1 MRHDLLRTTAIGVAL
16 LAAQPAVAQTASQGV
31 APQSGVAPDT
41 AVSPQAAAQE
51 GAPTSATPP
60 EAGSESDIVVTA
72 QRRSEL
78 LREVPAT
85 VTVLSSAT
93 LQAANITN
101 SLQLTQVTPGLQF
114 AQLGAYAQPVLRG
127 VGSQISASGNATNV
141 AVYIDG
147 IYQATPLTNNFDF
160 FGLDGI
166 EVLKGPQ
173 GTLYGRNAAGG
184 AILVTTRKPTFDTTG
199 EFQATYGSFNERRFN
214 GYLSTGITSNLAVNV
229 TGQYRASDGY
239 ITNIFPQPRRRG
251 ANEVWSGRAKLLWQ
265 PATNV
270 EFLLTVDHTDSDDPV
285 GMLSGTFRGNSF
297 AIGKG
302 LPIPY
307 GQYEVAL
314 NTDPYFRFQTSGVT
328 LRAQVDLGAF
338 TVTSLTGGRRTVSH
352 QLIDADYTPAATPAN
367 GGIAITLDG
376 PQAQFSQE
384 FTATSNSTGPL
395 RWTVGATYNDESD
408 RQVNVVNGALSFN
421 ARTKTQNV
429 SAFGEL
435 TYNLTDALSI
445 TGGARYSAET
455 KHLTTANT
463 TLYQDVKPITFT
475 AWTPRAVVKYA
486 VTPRTNIYASFNKGF
501 KSGGYNPAGP
511 AVAFQAFRPEKID
524 AYEAG
529 VKSDELRAISLEA
542 AGFLYNYSDIQFQT
556 ANPTP
561 VPGAP
566 LLTIVNAAKARIY
579 GGELNTTVR
588 PLAGLTA
595 QFGVAYTHG
604 RYTSFPAAPITRP
617 IPTGGNVTIFADGS
631 GKTLIRVPT
640 WSGNAGINYKQSV
653 SFGTIDFG
661 GNVYFSSGF
670 FGDVGNRL
678 RQPAYQVVNTT
689 LGLTLPGDRFR
700 VSFWTRNLLDQK
712 YDLQLYDPA
721 QSDRHITAP
730 PRTIGG
736 TVNVKF

>member
-1 MRHDLLRTTAIGVAL
+1 MRRDLLKSTAITFVLIAPCPAIAQ
-16 LAAQPAVAQTASQGV
+16 AAQQTVSQDMPAAAATAPLSAEASTSTV
-31 APQSGVAPDT
+31 PDE
-41 AVSPQAAAQE
+41 AGQAAT
-51 GAPTSATPP
+51 G
-60 EAGSESDIVVTA
+60 GDIVVTA

-85 VTVLSSAT
+85 VTVLSNAA
-93 LQAANITN
+93 LQAASITN

-160 FGLDGI
+160 FGLEGI

-184 AILVTTRKPTFDTTG
+184 AILVTSRKPTYDTHG
-199 EFQATYGSFNERRFN
+199 EFQATYGSYDERRFN
-214 GYLSTGITSNLAVNV
+214 GYFSTGLSSNLAFNV

-239 ITNIFPQPRRRG
+239 IDNIFPVRRRRG

-265 PATNV
+265 PADNA

-285 GMLSGTFRGNSF
+285 GMLSGTYRGNSF

-302 LPIPY
+302 LPVPR

-314 NTDPYFRFQTSGVT
+314 STDPYFRFRTSGVT
-328 LRAQVDLGAF
+328 LRGQVDLGPF

-367 GGIAITLDG
+367 GGISISLDG

-384 FTATSNSTGPL
+384 FLVNSNANGPL
-395 RWTVGATYNDESD
+395 KWTAGATYNDESD
-408 RQVNVVNGALSFN
+408 RQINVVNGALSFN

-445 TGGARYSAET
+445 TGGARYSSET
-455 KHLTTANT
+455 KHLTTSNT
-463 TLYQDVKPITFT
+463 TLFKNVSPVTFS
-475 AWTPRAVVKYA
+475 AWTPRVIVKLA
-486 VTPRTNIYASFNKGF
+486 VTPKTNIYASYNKGF
-501 KSGGYNPAGP
+501 KSGGFNPAGP
-511 AVAFQAFRPEKID
+511 AVTILPFRPERIN

-529 VKSDELRAISLEA
+529 IKSDEIRMLSFEL
-542 AGFLYNYSDIQFQT
+542 AGFLYQYSNIQFQT

-579 GGELNTTVR
+579 GGELNSTLR
-588 PLAGLTA
+588 PFEGFSA
-595 QFGVAYTHG
+595 QVGVAYTHG
-604 RYTSFPAAPITRP
+604 RYNSFPSAPITSP
-617 IPTGGNVTIFADGS
+617 IPTGGNVTTFASGA

-640 WSGNAGINYKQSV
+640 WSGNIGLNYKQPV
-653 SFGTIDFG
+653 SFGTIDVS
-661 GNVYFSSGF
+661 GNLYFSSGYY
-670 FGDVGNRL
+670 GDVGNRL
-678 RQPAYQVVNTT
+678 RQPSYQVVNTT

-700 VSFWTRNLLDQK
+700 VSFWTRNLFDQK

-730 PRTIGG
+730 PRTLGG
-736 TVNVKF
+736 TFEAKF